1 MDATETTPRSRAL
14 GILFAV
20 AVANAVLFLALW
32 GETTGWSGDRGGAY
46 LAVAVAFAVSFG
58 VLTLVRDRIPR
69 TALVLAALAVCAYY
83 TVGLPSIGVILPLL
97 VILTAVTL
105 AGHRTFALVT
115 AGLLFVVASFFRIRG
130 GDSAEA
136 VLGYE
141 LLSNLVLVA
150 LAVAL
155 AEVIRTRRALQ
166 ASRADAERMA
176 AQAALARA
184 QRVQEEDRTRIA
196 RALRDDL
203 GHSLAIVSLHANA
216 VLEQVPDDH
225 PAGVSARHLREAA
238 SRSLDQLRSAV
249 RAVGSPARI
258 RTGAEAV
265 AESADD
271 EGLAGDP
278 GSARDAQGAG
288 AAHDSSLEQSLA
300 GLDALLD
307 RIRAGGVSV
316 DLVRDHGPLPPS
328 VDAAAVRIVREAT
341 TNALRHAQPDHI
353 GLALTQSRGPGS
365 TGDAAGELR
374 IRVLNDGVSGDAGV
388 LGDTGVSPETRVSR
402 ETGVSE
408 TAGVSGQTG
417 GTLPG
422 STGLRSLRDHAGS
435 LGGSLTWG
443 RKQPD
448 LFVVDAALPVE
459 SPRPT
464 DLAHPAAPDGRD
476 LPADAGDLP

>member
-32 GETTGWSGDRGGAY
+32 GETTGWSGERGGAY

-58 VLTLVRDRIPR
+58 VFTLVRDRIPR

-196 RALRDDL
+196 RALHDDL

-225 PAGVSARHLREAA
+225 SAGVSARHLREAA

-249 RAVGSPARI
+249 RAVGAPARVS
-258 RTGAEAV
+258 TGAEAV

-271 EGLAGDP
+271 AGL
-278 GSARDAQGAG
+278 ARDAGSVGDAEEAG
-288 AAHDSSLEQSLA
+288 ATAPVAEHSLA

-328 VDAAAVRIVREAT
+328 VDAAAVRIVREAL

-353 GLALTQSRGPGS
+353 GLALTQSRAPGS
-365 TGDAAGELR
+365 TGDAAGQLR
-374 IRVLNDGVSGDAGV
+374 IRVLNDGVSGDAVV
-388 LGDTGVSPETRVSR
+388 LGGTGVSPET
-402 ETGVSE
+402 GVSE
-408 TAGVSGQTG
+408 TTGVTGQTD
-417 GTLPG
+417 GTPPD

-443 RKQPD
+443 RKHPD
-448 LFVVDAALPVE
+448 LFVVDAALPV
-459 SPRPT
+459 T
-464 DLAHPAAPDGRD
+464 DP
-476 LPADAGDLP
+476 GDLP

>member
-46 LAVAVAFAVSFG
+46 LVVAVAFAVSFG
-58 VLTLVRDRIPR
+58 VFTLVRDRIPR

-115 AGLLFVVASFFRIRG
+115 VGLLFVVASFFRIRG
-130 GDSAEA
+130 GEPAPA

-141 LLSNLVLVA
+141 LLSNVVLVA

-166 ASRADAERMA
+166 ASREEAERMA

-196 RALRDDL
+196 RALHDDL

-249 RAVGSPARI
+249 RAVGAPARVS
-258 RTGAEAV
+258 TGAEAV

-271 EGLAGDP
+271 AGLAGDA
-278 GSARDAQGAG
+278 GSVGDAEEAG
-288 AAHDSSLEQSLA
+288 ATAPVAEHSLA

-328 VDAAAVRIVREAT
+328 VDAAAARVVREAM

-353 GLALTQSRGPGS
+353 GIALTQSRAPGS
-365 TGDAAGELR
+365 TGDTAEELR
-374 IRVLNDGVSGDAGV
+374 IRVLNDGVRG
-388 LGDTGVSPETRVSR
+388 E
-402 ETGVSE
+402 
-408 TAGVSGQTG
+408 AGVSGQTDA
-417 GTLPG
+417 PPPD

-435 LGGSLTWG
+435 LGGTLTWG
-443 RKQPD
+443 RKHPD
-448 LFVVDAALPVE
+448 LFVVDAALPV
-459 SPRPT
+459 T
-464 DLAHPAAPDGRD
+464 
-476 LPADAGDLP
+476 DAGDLP

>member
-46 LAVAVAFAVSFG
+46 LVVAVAFAVSFG

-115 AGLLFVVASFFRIRG
+115 VGLLFVVASFFRIRG
-130 GDSAEA
+130 GEPAPA

-141 LLSNLVLVA
+141 LLSNVVLVA

-166 ASRADAERMA
+166 ASREEAERMA

-196 RALRDDL
+196 RALHDDL

-249 RAVGSPARI
+249 RAVGAPARVS
-258 RTGAEAV
+258 TGAEAV

-271 EGLAGDP
+271 AGL
-278 GSARDAQGAG
+278 ARDAGSVGDAEEAG
-288 AAHDSSLEQSLA
+288 ATAPVAEHSLA

-316 DLVRDHGPLPPS
+316 DLVRDHGPLPPA
-328 VDAAAVRIVREAT
+328 VDAAAVRVVREAT

-353 GLALTQSRGPGS
+353 GIALTQSRAPGS
-365 TGDAAGELR
+365 TGDTAEELR
-374 IRVLNDGVSGDAGV
+374 IRVLNDGVRG
-388 LGDTGVSPETRVSR
+388 E
-402 ETGVSE
+402 
-408 TAGVSGQTG
+408 AGVSGQTDA
-417 GTLPG
+417 PPPD
-422 STGLRSLRDHAGS
+422 STGLRSLRDHAGP
-435 LGGSLTWG
+435 W
-443 RKQPD
+443 
-448 LFVVDAALPVE
+448 
-459 SPRPT
+459 
-464 DLAHPAAPDGRD
+464 AAPSRG
-476 LPADAGDLP
+476 AGSSRTSSWSTRPCR

>member
-1 MDATETTPRSRAL
+1 MDATETIPRSRAL
-14 GILFAV
+14 GILFAVAV

-46 LAVAVAFAVSFG
+46 LVVAVAFAVSFG

-115 AGLLFVVASFFRIRG
+115 VGLLFVVASFFRIRG
-130 GDSAEA
+130 GEPAPA

-141 LLSNLVLVA
+141 LLSNVVLVA

-166 ASRADAERMA
+166 ASREEAERMA

-196 RALRDDL
+196 RALHDDL

-249 RAVGSPARI
+249 RAVGAPARVS
-258 RTGAEAV
+258 TGAEAV

-271 EGLAGDP
+271 AGLAGDA
-278 GSARDAQGAG
+278 GSVGDAEEAG
-288 AAHDSSLEQSLA
+288 ATAPVAEHSLA

-316 DLVRDHGPLPPS
+316 DLVRDHGPLPPA
-328 VDAAAVRIVREAT
+328 VDAAAVRVVREAT

-353 GLALTQSRGPGS
+353 GIALTQSRAPGS
-365 TGDAAGELR
+365 TGDTAEELR
-374 IRVLNDGVSGDAGV
+374 IRVLNDGVRG
-388 LGDTGVSPETRVSR
+388 E
-402 ETGVSE
+402 
-408 TAGVSGQTG
+408 AGVSGQTDA
-417 GTLPG
+417 PPPD

-435 LGGSLTWG
+435 LGGTLTWG

-448 LFVVDAALPVE
+448 LFVVDAALPV
-459 SPRPT
+459 T
-464 DLAHPAAPDGRD
+464 
-476 LPADAGDLP
+476 DAGDLP

>member
-46 LAVAVAFAVSFG
+46 LVVAVAFAVSFG

-115 AGLLFVVASFFRIRG
+115 VGLLFVVASFFRIRG
-130 GDSAEA
+130 GEPAPA

-141 LLSNLVLVA
+141 LLSNVVLVA

-166 ASRADAERMA
+166 ASREEAERMA

-196 RALRDDL
+196 RALHDDL

-249 RAVGSPARI
+249 RAVGAPARVS
-258 RTGAEAV
+258 TGAEAV

-271 EGLAGDP
+271 AGLAGDA
-278 GSARDAQGAG
+278 GSVGDAEEAG
-288 AAHDSSLEQSLA
+288 ATAPVAEHSLA

-328 VDAAAVRIVREAT
+328 VDAAAARVVREAM

-353 GLALTQSRGPGS
+353 GIALTQSRAPGS
-365 TGDAAGELR
+365 TGDTAEELR
-374 IRVLNDGVSGDAGV
+374 IRVLNDGVRG
-388 LGDTGVSPETRVSR
+388 E
-402 ETGVSE
+402 
-408 TAGVSGQTG
+408 AGVSGQTDA
-417 GTLPG
+417 PPPD

-435 LGGSLTWG
+435 LGGTLTWG

-448 LFVVDAALPVE
+448 LFVVDAALPV
-459 SPRPT
+459 T
-464 DLAHPAAPDGRD
+464 
-476 LPADAGDLP
+476 DAGDLP

>member
-46 LAVAVAFAVSFG
+46 LVVAVAFAVSFG

-115 AGLLFVVASFFRIRG
+115 VGLLFVVASFFRIRG
-130 GDSAEA
+130 GEPAPA

-141 LLSNLVLVA
+141 LLSNVVLVA

-166 ASRADAERMA
+166 ASREEAERMA

-196 RALRDDL
+196 RALHDDL

-249 RAVGSPARI
+249 RAVGAPARVS
-258 RTGAEAV
+258 TGAEAV

-271 EGLAGDP
+271 AGLAGDA
-278 GSARDAQGAG
+278 GSVGDAEEAG
-288 AAHDSSLEQSLA
+288 ATAPVAEHSLA

-316 DLVRDHGPLPPS
+316 DLVRDHGPLPRS
-328 VDAAAVRIVREAT
+328 VDAAAVRIVREAL

-353 GLALTQSRGPGS
+353 GLALTQSRAPGS
-365 TGDAAGELR
+365 TGDAAGQLR
-374 IRVLNDGVSGDAGV
+374 IRVLNDGVSET
-388 LGDTGVSPETRVSR
+388 TGVT
-402 ETGVSE
+402 
-408 TAGVSGQTG
+408 GQTD
-417 GTLPG
+417 GTPPD

-443 RKQPD
+443 RKHPD
-448 LFVVDAALPVE
+448 LFVVDAALPV
-459 SPRPT
+459 T
-464 DLAHPAAPDGRD
+464 DP
-476 LPADAGDLP
+476 GDLP

>member
-141 LLSNLVLVA
+141 LLSNVVLVA

-166 ASRADAERMA
+166 ASREEAERMA

-196 RALRDDL
+196 RALHDDL

-249 RAVGSPARI
+249 RAVGAPARVS
-258 RTGAEAV
+258 TGAEAV

-271 EGLAGDP
+271 AGL
-278 GSARDAQGAG
+278 ARDAGSVGDAEEAG
-288 AAHDSSLEQSLA
+288 ATAPVAEHSLA

-328 VDAAAVRIVREAT
+328 VDAAAVRIVREAL

-353 GLALTQSRGPGS
+353 GLALTQSRAPGS

-388 LGDTGVSPETRVSR
+388 LRGTGVSPDTRVSG

-408 TAGVSGQTG
+408 TTGVTG
-417 GTLPG
+417 PTDGTPPD
-422 STGLRSLRDHAGS
+422 STGLRSLCDHAGS

-443 RKQPD
+443 RKHPD
-448 LFVVDAALPVE
+448 LFVVDAALPV
-459 SPRPT
+459 T
-464 DLAHPAAPDGRD
+464 
-476 LPADAGDLP
+476 DAGDLP

>member
-1 MDATETTPRSRAL
+1 ML

-32 GETTGWSGDRGGAY
+32 GETTGWSGDRDGVY
-46 LAVAVAFAVSFG
+46 LAVAVAFAASFG

-115 AGLLFVVASFFRIRG
+115 AALLFVVASFFRIRG
-130 GDSAEA
+130 GESAEA

-141 LLSNLVLVA
+141 LLSNVVLVA

-166 ASRADAERMA
+166 ASRAEAERMA

-196 RALRDDL
+196 RALHDDL
-203 GHSLAIVSLHANA
+203 GHSLAVVSLHANA

-225 PAGVSARHLREAA
+225 PAGVSAHHLREAA
-238 SRSLDQLRSAV
+238 ARSLDQLRSAV
-249 RAVGSPARI
+249 RAVGSPARV
-258 RTGAEAV
+258 RTDAEAAV
-265 AESADD
+265 GSDD
-271 EGLAGDP
+271 HATSAGDADA
-278 GSARDAQGAG
+278 SAAAG
-288 AAHDSSLEQSLA
+288 AAGAGGATDPDGRAHSRGEASAAEHSLA
-300 GLDALLD
+300 GVDALLD

-316 DLVRDHGPLPPS
+316 DLVRDHGPLAPA
-328 VDAAAVRIVREAT
+328 VDAAAARIVQEAT

-353 GLALTQSRGPGS
+353 GIALTQSRAPGS
-365 TGDAAGELR
+365 TGDTAEELR
-374 IRVLNDGVSGDAGV
+374 IRVLNDGVNEEV
-388 LGDTGVSPETRVSR
+388 
-402 ETGVSE
+402 GVSE
-408 TAGVSGQTG
+408 EAGVSGQMDAA
-417 GTLPG
+417 PPV

-435 LGGSLTWG
+435 LGGTLTWG
-443 RKQPD
+443 RKEPD
-448 LFVVDAALPVE
+448 LFVVDAALPVDD
-459 SPRPT
+459 P
-464 DLAHPAAPDGRD
+464 
-476 LPADAGDLP
+476 GDLS

>member
-32 GETTGWSGDRGGAY
+32 GETTGWSGERGGAY

-115 AGLLFVVASFFRIRG
+115 AGLLIVVASFFRIRG

-196 RALRDDL
+196 RALHDDL

-249 RAVGSPARI
+249 RAVGAPARVS
-258 RTGAEAV
+258 TGAEAV

-271 EGLAGDP
+271 AGL
-278 GSARDAQGAG
+278 ARDAGSVGDAEEAG
-288 AAHDSSLEQSLA
+288 ATAPVAEHSLA

-316 DLVRDHGPLPPS
+316 DLVRDHGPLPRS
-328 VDAAAVRIVREAT
+328 VDAAAVRIVREAL

-353 GLALTQSRGPGS
+353 GLALTQSRAPGS

-374 IRVLNDGVSGDAGV
+374 IRVLNDGVSG
-388 LGDTGVSPETRVSR
+388 EI
-402 ETGVSE
+402 GVSE
-408 TAGVSGQTG
+408 TTGVTGQTD
-417 GTLPG
+417 GTPPD

-443 RKQPD
+443 RKHPD
-448 LFVVDAALPVE
+448 LFVVDAALPV
-459 SPRPT
+459 T
-464 DLAHPAAPDGRD
+464 DP
-476 LPADAGDLP
+476 GDLT

>member
-1 MDATETTPRSRAL
+1 
-14 GILFAV
+14 
-20 AVANAVLFLALW
+20 
-32 GETTGWSGDRGGAY
+32 
-46 LAVAVAFAVSFG
+46 VAFAVSFG

-196 RALRDDL
+196 RALHDDL

-249 RAVGSPARI
+249 RAVGSPAPV

-265 AESADD
+265 AESA
-271 EGLAGDP
+271 GDATSP
-278 GSARDAQGAG
+278 GEAAASGAVGAG
-288 AAHDSSLEQSLA
+288 GTGGASAAHSLA

-316 DLVRDHGPLPPS
+316 DVVRDHGPLPPS
-328 VDAAAVRIVREAT
+328 VDAAAVRIVREAL

-353 GLALTQSRGPGS
+353 GIALTQSRSPGS
-365 TGDAAGELR
+365 TGEAAEELR

-408 TAGVSGQTG
+408 TAGVNGEAGQSDATP
-417 GTLPG
+417 PG
-422 STGLRSLRDHAGS
+422 STGLRSLRDDAGS

-448 LFVVDAALPVE
+448 LFVVDAALPVV
-459 SPRPT
+459 SPRPA
-464 DLAHPAAPDGRD
+464 DPADTDGRA
-476 LPADAGDLP
+476 LPVEAPRPSGPGDPS